1 MARALRRE
9 MVNGMRCSC
18 IEPRTYTVCDF
29 GCFRPGNFIGKYYF
43 KPAITPAG
51 ATVTDLPSRPRQV
64 MYTNVINT
72 AFEGITRITN
82 AVALLEIFY
91 TLARR
96 DAIKQTCLKKTAY
109 TYHLFIRYVWV
120 CL

>member
-1 MARALRRE
+1 MQSTTFGSSRVAVIYTLHTDGAPCASDVSGVGRCLRF
-9 MVNGMRCSC
+9 VAS
-18 IEPRTYTVCDF
+18 P
-29 GCFRPGNFIGKYYF
+29 PK
-43 KPAITPAG
+43 
-51 ATVTDLPSRPRQV
+51 V

-72 AFEGITRITN
+72 AFEGITRITD

-109 TYHLFIRYVWV
+109 TYMLFVR
-120 CL
+120 

>member
-1 MARALRRE
+1 MFPLASF
-9 MVNGMRCSC
+9 V
-18 IEPRTYTVCDF
+18 P
-29 GCFRPGNFIGKYYF
+29 P
-43 KPAITPAG
+43 P
-51 ATVTDLPSRPRQV
+51 QV

-72 AFEGITRITN
+72 AFEGITRITD

-109 TYHLFIRYVWV
+109 TYMLFVRYSFATNEKTARST
-120 CL
+120 

>member
-1 MARALRRE
+1 
-9 MVNGMRCSC
+9 
-18 IEPRTYTVCDF
+18 
-29 GCFRPGNFIGKYYF
+29 
-43 KPAITPAG
+43 
-51 ATVTDLPSRPRQV
+51 

-72 AFEGITRITN
+72 AFEGITRITD

-109 TYHLFIRYVWV
+109 TYVLFVR
-120 CL
+120 

>member
-1 MARALRRE
+1 
-9 MVNGMRCSC
+9 
-18 IEPRTYTVCDF
+18 
-29 GCFRPGNFIGKYYF
+29 
-43 KPAITPAG
+43 
-51 ATVTDLPSRPRQV
+51 

-72 AFEGITRITN
+72 AFEGITRITD

-109 TYHLFIRYVWV
+109 TYHLFVRYVHAPGSR
-120 CL
+120 